1 MHNLCIHIY
10 VYVPGIHSLELQKKA
25 TLIAVPKLRSTP
37 LPPPPVAGCL
47 AWPALLPPSL
57 SHPSRPASVW
67 IKLLGFPPLCSLA
80 SEQGMQ
86 DSGGRNLLLSVRWLC
101 SPCTCQKGCLQG
113 APWRW
118 QLSTA
123 AVRSQA
129 SPSCTPSCSCLG
141 QRPTDRAAHTQ
152 LWGYSRLSPRPLGPR
167 GRRKL
172 IYWLK
177 DICGAPKL
185 LCPPGPAS
193 PCVSW
198 ATPAALK
205 LLTDP
210 TEPRNHKPG
219 SQ

>member
-67 IKLLGFPPLCSLA
+67 IKLLGFLPLCSLA

-101 SPCTCQKGCLQG
+101 SPCTCQKGCPAGRPLEVAAQHCCSQEPGFSILHPKLQLPWTASHGQGSPHPALGLLKTQPASSG
-113 APWRW
+113 A
-118 QLSTA
+118 
-123 AVRSQA
+123 
-129 SPSCTPSCSCLG
+129 
-141 QRPTDRAAHTQ
+141 QRKEEAYLLVERY
-152 LWGYSRLSPRPLGPR
+152 LWGP
-167 GRRKL
+167 
-172 IYWLK
+172 
-177 DICGAPKL
+177 
-185 LCPPGPAS
+185 
-193 PCVSW
+193 
-198 ATPAALK
+198 
-205 LLTDP
+205 
-210 TEPRNHKPG
+210 
-219 SQ
+219 